1 MRGDHVAATLLIV
14 VGVLCMLYAA
24 FRFFAL
30 DQSAIPLG
38 PVGFMCA
45 GIGIVLKRRSVS

>member
-1 MRGDHVAATLLIV
+1 MQGDQVAATVLVIV
-14 VGVLCMLYAA
+14 GILCMLYAA

-38 PVGFMCA
+38 PVGLMCA
-45 GIGIVLKRRSVS
+45 GIGVVLKRKSVS